1 MSGWLLVMHA
11 YLCHFLL
18 SPYCTRFH
26 AACFSKSIIL
36 LYIFAFLTPL
46 HFVIYV
52 RVVVRFY
59 ANKTTSNFIT
69 IKAACKALRLFFDPA
84 VTLNRFFSVTFFTK
98 VKSTSVN
105 N

>member
-1 MSGWLLVMHA
+1 
-11 YLCHFLL
+11 
-18 SPYCTRFH
+18 
-26 AACFSKSIIL
+26 
-36 LYIFAFLTPL
+36 
-46 HFVIYV
+46 V